1 MTPPNACLTGRDSH
15 EGRHTILLVHR
26 GVCLG
31 LAILLKE
38 VKDQNSADCMEQEL
52 SSEHNTVSNHPRG
65 LKSSDI
71 SNWTEGAS
79 PPGHLTQHCQA
90 YRFL

>member
-52 SSEHNTVSNHPRG
+52 SSEHNTV
-65 LKSSDI
+65 LKSS
-71 SNWTEGAS
+71 EG
-79 PPGHLTQHCQA
+79 PQELGH
-90 YRFL
+90 F